1 MAARAPSQAVAGW
14 IAVLLAG
21 LLAACGGD
29 SGTTSTPAPQASPTA
44 TATPTPTPSPTPT
57 ATTTPAA
64 FFQTAEYNRS
74 DGPSFH
80 NAITAWQQGANGSGV
95 VIGIVDGGIDTTNPE
110 FAGRISPAS
119 GDVTGAGRALLNAD
133 SDHGTDVALV
143 AAAARDNAGVMGI
156 AWNATLLMARAD
168 TAGSCATTKGCAF
181 DDIDIAAG
189 LDRAVAGGAK
199 VVNISLGGDPASA
212 TMLAAVTRA
221 AAAGVVVVV
230 SAGNDGTANPDVFAA
245 NLRAA
250 GNGNVIIA
258 GSVDN
263 TGTISSFSDRA
274 GTEAQYYL
282 AALGDSVCCTYQNGQ
297 IKVTVK
303 NGQSF
308 VEVFSGTSF
317 SAPQIAGAVALLR
330 QAFPN
335 LTATQVV
342 DLLLKT
348 ARDAGD
354 PGTDAVYGR
363 GILDIAA
370 AFAPQG
376 ALSLAGGTTLVA
388 LGAGGTT
395 SPAMGDAANT
405 ASVPAVALDAY
416 HRAYRIDLAAG
427 LHPSA
432 ALARLAPALASRQ
445 VSVGG
450 GAEGTALAFM
460 VDAGPRAALLPW
472 TGQLR
477 LSRQDSD
484 TARVLAG
491 RVVSRLAPGTTLG
504 FAYAQGADGLVAQ
517 MRGASQ
523 PAFLI
528 AGGPLDDTGFLRG
541 GLSAMALRRAWHG
554 WGLTLAGEAG
564 RTPRPLAPG
573 APAAQGSDP
582 TTRFGLALDR
592 RAGPF
597 DLALGASWLAERGT
611 LLGARF
617 NPALGLTGADTLL
630 LDGHLVWHPAAA
642 VRLGASWRS
651 GFTSARGGLLTGP
664 GARLV
669 ASAWAL
675 DASYAAMW
683 RAGDEL
689 ALRLAQPLR
698 VATGGL
704 ALRLPVAWDYASG
717 QATMADERLN
727 LAPRGRELT
736 AELAYRTP
744 LLGGSASANLFWRR
758 EPAHIAAAPDDGGLA
773 LSWHAD
779 F

>member
-1 MAARAPSQAVAGW
+1 MAARAPSQALAGW
-14 IAVLLAG
+14 AAVLLAG
-21 LLAACGGD
+21 LLTACGD
-29 SGTTSTPAPQASPTA
+29 SGGTTSTPAPQASPTA
-44 TATPTPTPSPTPT
+44 TAAPTPTPTPT

-64 FFQTAEYNRS
+64 FFQTAEYARS

-80 NAITAWQQGANGSGV
+80 NAITAWQQGANGTGV
-95 VIGIVDGGIDTTNPE
+95 VIGVVDGGIDTTNPE
-110 FAGRISPAS
+110 FAGRISAGS
-119 GDVTGAGRALLNAD
+119 GDVTGAGRALLNPD

-168 TAGSCATTKGCAF
+168 TAGSCATATGCAF
-181 DDIDIAAG
+181 DDIAIAAG

-230 SAGNDGTANPDVFAA
+230 SAGNDGTANPDLFAA

-263 TGTISSFSDRA
+263 TGTISTFSDRA

-376 ALSLAGGTTLVA
+376 ALSLAGGTKLVA

-395 SPAMGDAANT
+395 SPAMGDAATT
-405 ASVPAVALDAY
+405 ASIPAVALDAY

-432 ALARLAPALASRQ
+432 PLARLAPALASRQ
-445 VSVGG
+445 ISVGG
-450 GAEGTALAFM
+450 GAAGMALAFT
-460 VDAGPRAALLPW
+460 VDAGPRAAALAW
-472 TGQLR
+472 AGQLR

-517 MRGASQ
+517 LRGQSQ
-523 PAFLI
+523 PAFLV
-528 AGGPLDDTGFLRG
+528 ATGPLDDTGFLRG
-541 GLSAMALRRAWHG
+541 SLSALALRRDWHG
-554 WGLTLAGEAG
+554 WGLTVAGEAG

-573 APAAQGSDP
+573 TPAAQGSDP
-582 TTRFGLALDR
+582 TTRFTLTLDR
-592 RAGPF
+592 QAGPL
-597 DLALGASWLAERGT
+597 DLALGASWLAESAT
-611 LLGARF
+611 VLGARF
-617 NPALGLTGADTLL
+617 NPALGLAGADSLL
-630 LDGHLVWHPAAA
+630 VDA
-642 VRLGASWRS
+642 RLGWQAGAGLRLAAGW
-651 GFTSARGGLLTGP
+651 RGGLTTVRG
-664 GARLV
+664 GALAGLASRFTT
-669 ASAWAL
+669 SAWAL
-675 DASYAAMW
+675 DASYAGMW
-683 RAGDEL
+683 RVGDEL

-698 VATGGL
+698 VESGGL

-717 QATMADERLN
+717 QASLATERLN

-736 AELAYRTP
+736 TELAYRAP
-744 LLGGSASANLFWRR
+744 LLGGSATANLYWRR
-758 EPAHIAAAPDDGGLA
+758 NPAHVAAAPDDGGVA
-773 LSWHAD
+773 VSWHAD